1 MNKKPILLIVS
12 LLGGLSLSSCESIK
26 PIETVKISVWSEP
39 KEQEVIEK
47 VIKQWNENHI
57 RKHQIEIEFSSKH
70 ANYYNEEIIDELPS
84 LFYATDSSI
93 PNLIKND
100 LIYKIEEKKAKEII
114 ENNVYVAQKGFEYKD
129 CIYGYPTT
137 IDNGYFLWYNKYF
150 LNEKEASS
158 LESILKIAKDNNAS
172 FYFDVAN
179 GWYVN
184 SFFMSP
190 QACGLQSINYLKD
203 KDNKVYYN
211 ASWDDENGLEVAE
224 YIQSVLS
231 PYYYDN
237 TLSIGSGM
245 GPNDKFAHR
254 KTIAVVSGIWSEKDF
269 QTSLREDLAACKLPS
284 FNINGKSYQMA
295 SFGSSKGY
303 FVNNK
308 KSEKEI
314 QTANLLAQLLN
325 SKDAQILRYQ
335 LTQSI
340 PTRLDVIDN
349 KKFKEISSAGAFAL
363 AQQSKYASVQ
373 YQTVENRYWSAGTKI
388 GKALIE
394 NLDNNETLTEFLKQQ
409 MDELRTP
416 KEEIIYD

>member
-1 MNKKPILLIVS
+1 MNKNSILLIVS
-12 LLGGLSLSSCESIK
+12 LLGGVSLNSCESIK

-47 VIKQWNENHI
+47 VIEQWNEKHSE
-57 RKHQIEIEFSSKH
+57 KHQIEIEFSSKP
-70 ANYYNEEIIDELPS
+70 ANYYNEAIIDEFPS
-84 LFYATDSSI
+84 LFYATDSCL
-93 PNLIKND
+93 PNLIEND
-100 LIYKIEEKKAKEII
+100 LAYKIEEKIAKEII
-114 ENNVYVAQKGFEYKD
+114 ENNVYVAHKGFEYNND
-129 CIYGYPTT
+129 IYGYPAT
-137 IDNGYFLWYNKYF
+137 IYNGYFLWYNKYF

-172 FYFDVAN
+172 LYFDVAN

-211 ASWDDENGLEVAE
+211 VSWDDKNGVKVAE
-224 YIQSVLS
+224 YIQSLLF
-231 PYYYDN
+231 PNYDDG
-237 TLSIGSGM
+237 TLWIGSGM
-245 GPNDKFAHR
+245 GPNDGFAHR
-254 KTIAVVSGIWSEKDF
+254 KFIAVFSGLWNEKDF
-269 QTSLREDLAACKLPS
+269 QTSLGDDLAACKLPS
-284 FNINGKSYQMA
+284 FNIDGNSYQMA

-303 FVNNK
+303 FINNK

-335 LTQSI
+335 LTQNI

-349 KKFKEISSAGAFAL
+349 KEFKKIASSGALAL

-373 YQTVENRYWSAGTKI
+373 YQTVESRYWSVGTKI
-388 GKALIE
+388 GKALID
-394 NLDNNETLTEFLKQQ
+394 NLANNKTLAEFLKEQ

-416 KEEIIYD
+416 KEV

>member
-1 MNKKPILLIVS
+1 M
-12 LLGGLSLSSCESIK
+12 
-26 PIETVKISVWSEP
+26 
-39 KEQEVIEK
+39 
-47 VIKQWNENHI
+47 
-57 RKHQIEIEFSSKH
+57 
-70 ANYYNEEIIDELPS
+70 
-84 LFYATDSSI
+84 
-93 PNLIKND
+93 
-100 LIYKIEEKKAKEII
+100 
-114 ENNVYVAQKGFEYKD
+114 
-129 CIYGYPTT
+129 
-137 IDNGYFLWYNKYF
+137 
-150 LNEKEASS
+150 
-158 LESILKIAKDNNAS
+158 
-172 FYFDVAN
+172 
-179 GWYVN
+179 
-184 SFFMSP
+184 
-190 QACGLQSINYLKD
+190 
-203 KDNKVYYN
+203 
-211 ASWDDENGLEVAE
+211 
-224 YIQSVLS
+224 
-231 PYYYDN
+231 
-237 TLSIGSGM
+237 
-245 GPNDKFAHR
+245 
-254 KTIAVVSGIWSEKDF
+254 
-269 QTSLREDLAACKLPS
+269 PS